1 MFPDSKSQV
10 LEEMR
15 KKNFHQDPR
24 TFCFELTNCFGEAV
38 KMVSLLELWQG
49 DWLTGRMLSRLGL
62 AFVSYDH
69 SPTVLALK

>member
-1 MFPDSKSQV
+1 
-10 LEEMR
+10 
-15 KKNFHQDPR
+15 
-24 TFCFELTNCFGEAV
+24 
-38 KMVSLLELWQG
+38 MVSLLELWQG